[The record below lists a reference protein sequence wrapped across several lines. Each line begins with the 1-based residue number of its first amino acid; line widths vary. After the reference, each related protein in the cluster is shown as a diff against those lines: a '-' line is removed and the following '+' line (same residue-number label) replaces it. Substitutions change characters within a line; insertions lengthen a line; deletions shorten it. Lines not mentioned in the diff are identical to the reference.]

1 MLSFYSRFAECA
13 ERFPDGIAIEMQR
26 NSGLESFSY
35 SELRQMA
42 ESVGSWLAENGFR
55 PGTRCAI
62 LAANG
67 PRWVAA
73 YLGIIAA
80 GSAHPG
86 DVGQHGGHSLHV
98 RHYIRSEGR
107 HAYP

>member
-42 ESVGSWLAENGFR
+42 ETVGSWLAENGFR

-73 YLGIIAA
+73 YLE
-80 GSAHPG
+80 S
-86 DVGQHGGHSLHV
+86 SLPV
-98 RHYIRSEGR
+98 AQRCRSTPPSVPTR
-107 HAYP
+107 